1 MWDFQEQRGCPKN
14 MGTSSGFGKM
24 WGNQHRKRKG
34 VSMGRE
40 GGQHGREGV
49 STGREGSAWEGSA

>member
-1 MWDFQEQRGCPKN
+1 MWDFQEQRGCPKD
-14 MGTSSGFGKM
+14 MGTFSGFGKM

-40 GGQHGREGV
+40 GGQHGRGGV
-49 STGREGSAWEGSA
+49 SIGREGSA